1 MHLAVGF
8 EEVTLTWNRHILG
21 GDASG
26 HAIDCVTTHASI
38 CDRTFIPIVFVN
50 VVKCIFTA
58 GNVAQKLI
66 YEVCTSGL
74 PIQRIQDPE
83 LNTFDYIMVIVEIWS
98 E

>member
-1 MHLAVGF
+1 MQLAVGF
-8 EEVTLTWNRHILG
+8 EEITRIWNRRIPV

-26 HAIDCVTTHASI
+26 HAIDCMMSYASI

-50 VVKCIFTA
+50 VVKMYFNSGLCCP
-58 GNVAQKLI
+58 KLI
-66 YEVCTSGL
+66 YKVCTSGL

-83 LNTFDYIMVIVEIWS
+83 LNTLDYIMVIVEIWS